1 MFVSRVVIAVRRE
14 REREKGRETGAFR
27 TAPGVCAVRRL
38 IEKEPDRQTAAAAVV
53 NLAL

>member
-1 MFVSRVVIAVRRE
+1 MFVSRVVIAVR
-14 REREKGRETGAFR
+14 REKGRETGAFR

-38 IEKEPDRQTAAAAVV
+38 IEKEPDRQTAAAAAVV

>member
-1 MFVSRVVIAVRRE
+1 MFVSRVVIAVR

-38 IEKEPDRQTAAAAVV
+38 IEKEPDRQTAAAVV